1 MTQTVLGVKVTE
13 VVTQTVLDVSVTGV
27 VTDSQENARWVLT
40 GNWCTKME
48 GAPIIHVEE
57 SNKGKPVFETGPH
70 KLLWK
75 VRPPP

>member
-1 MTQTVLGVKVTE
+1 
-13 VVTQTVLDVSVTGV
+13 VTGV
-27 VTDSQENARWVLT
+27 VTDKKENARWVLT

-48 GAPIIHVEE
+48 GAPVIHIEE